1 MPGRHFVSL
10 KLGSFSLMLASQ
22 QTSCFLPRSCTTGRP
37 HTGFALSLL
46 MPSELSSESCLL
58 CSPHLHL
65 HPAPALRGCL
75 QEDLDHRLAAADA
88 IKFHS
93 YLLCSEP
100 MASPNSKPLKQLGWL
115 TGHTKGRMVK
125 REVGGQEYPGAS
137 VSSWEG
143 VKVQQEGLFRVDF
156 FLPLGTQFSRSL
168 RTYGRH
174 WNSAHNNETTR
185 PASVHPF
192 PCPQGF

>member
-1 MPGRHFVSL
+1 
-10 KLGSFSLMLASQ
+10 MLASQ

-115 TGHTKGRMVK
+115 TGHTKGSMVK

-156 FLPLGTQFSRSL
+156 FF
-168 RTYGRH
+168 
-174 WNSAHNNETTR
+174 TTR
-185 PASVHPF
+185 HAVFKILAHLWTALEF
-192 PCPQGF
+192 CTQQ